1 MGVINTNKI
10 IERNVGAHLS
20 FTVIALFELLPLVN
34 SMWATQSKSESRS
47 LAPSADWGGSSPAP
61 FFFFFLKVI

>member
-1 MGVINTNKI
+1 MGAINTNKI

-47 LAPSADWGGSSPAP
+47 LAPSAD
-61 FFFFFLKVI
+61 